1 MNEFDLA
8 EINYLAVVVG
18 VIVNMAGGALW
29 YGPLFANQW
38 MAENG
43 FTRDQLEEAGEA
55 WKGYV
60 ASIVA
65 AIITVF
71 ILAVLVQLT
80 GADEFAEGLLIG
92 MIAGVGFIATSQAAN
107 YTFESRSLKLYLI
120 NTGYPV
126 ITLAINGVI
135 LSVWQ

>member
-29 YGPLFANQW
+29 YGPLFVNQW

-43 FTRDQLEEAGEA
+43 FTTEQLEQAGEA

-60 ASIVA
+60 VSIVA
-65 AIITVF
+65 AIVTVF

-92 MIAGVGFIATSQAAN
+92 MITGVGFIATSQAAN

-126 ITLAINGVI
+126 VALAINGVI
-135 LSVWQ
+135 LAVWQ